1 MRTAEFSRKWRG
13 SDVLFS
19 CGRINSYVRDILEP
33 KCLVHT
39 TNYVYLV
46 DILHGMSR
54 VDGGLVND
62 RRRCSANK
70 DT

>member
-1 MRTAEFSRKWRG
+1 MFCLVVV
-13 SDVLFS
+13 VLTRMS
-19 CGRINSYVRDILEP
+19 GTYLNLN
-33 KCLVHT
+33 VHT
-39 TNYVYLV
+39 TKYVSLV

-70 DT
+70 DA